1 MLVLQLEDNL
11 LQRVTSLVQDS
22 ETEFWRSGRFLI
34 RTNRQLVSHK
44 DGMVSDINF
53 YEAII
58 SLFWFQLFGF
68 SSNLCLLRH

>member
-1 MLVLQLEDNL
+1 MSVLQLEDNL
-11 LQRVTSLVQDS
+11 LQRVTTLVQDS

-58 SLFWFQLFGF
+58 PLFWFQLFGF